1 MTQATGETL
10 TTIVFV
16 DVEGSTGLVDRLGDA
31 AGTRAVLGQLDV
43 VRERLPSYG
52 GHEVKSLGDGLL
64 LTFGSPRQAVA
75 FGVACQRA
83 LGDSAPRVRIG
94 VNTGEVIDL
103 DDDPIGGAVNAAARI
118 ADRAD
123 GGDVLVSDVVR
134 QLAGATPVVR
144 FVDRGRVRLKGFT
157 EPWQLWAAVDGTSP
171 ADGLTTIGRRVELAV
186 MDELLTALA
195 TGHGP
200 RRADRG

>member
-31 AGTRAVLGQLDV
+31 AGTRAVLRQLDV

-83 LGDSAPRVRIG
+83 LGDSAPRMRIG

-123 GGDVLVSDVVR
+123 GGEVLVSDVVR
-134 QLAGATPVVR
+134 QLAGATPSCASWTEGACASR
-144 FVDRGRVRLKGFT
+144 ASPSRGSCGRPSTGRPRPTGSRRSVD
-157 EPWQLWAAVDGTSP
+157 ASSSP
-171 ADGLTTIGRRVELAV
+171 
-186 MDELLTALA
+186 
-195 TGHGP
+195 
-200 RRADRG
+200 